1 MAITTYS
8 ELVTALGAW
17 TNTRSDLT
25 ALWPD
30 FIALFEARMNR
41 LIRVPEMEAESTSTT
56 TEETLALPT
65 DFLAIREVRVDGE
78 AVPSMNPQALRQLYL
93 ESTASSPLGYTI
105 VGTNLLFQP
114 APSSSIEVGITY
126 FQKIPALTST
136 NTTNW
141 LLDKYPD
148 IYLYGTLCTAQAYL
162 RDDERLAVWK
172 GAWDEALGELERA
185 GIKARLPSTPLVMRP
200 GVYE

>member
-1 MAITTYS
+1 
-8 ELVTALGAW
+8 
-17 TNTRSDLT
+17 
-25 ALWPD
+25 
-30 FIALFEARMNR
+30 
-41 LIRVPEMEAESTSTT
+41 
-56 TEETLALPT
+56 
-65 DFLAIREVRVDGE
+65 
-78 AVPSMNPQALRQLYL
+78 
-93 ESTASSPLGYTI
+93 
-105 VGTNLLFQP
+105 
-114 APSSSIEVGITY
+114 VGITY